1 MYSLFFC
8 IMRKTI
14 KTKPCFAYF
23 TNYCVFDDWGWYGE
37 VMMIGTYTN
46 ILWLSICWILGML
59 WVKSLRL
66 SSVET
71 RSCNTFYWWS
81 HKHNNNSNISN
92 NYSELKFIGVFL
104 FSLRFPAVF
113 GTHSFNNYTTRINKC
128 FLKSYR
134 IYNLGLIRTVFH
146 IITGLFIFI
155 P

>member
-1 MYSLFFC
+1 MYSHFC

-14 KTKPCFAYF
+14 KTEPCFAYF

-46 ILWLSICWILGML
+46 IVKQSIRWILGML
-59 WVKSLRL
+59 RIKSLRL

-71 RSCNTFYWWS
+71 LTCSTFTWWS

-92 NYSELKFIGVFL
+92 NYSESKFIGVFL

-113 GTHSFNNYTTRINKC
+113 CTHIFNKYTTQIDRY
-128 FLKSYR
+128 FLKSYE
-134 IYNLGLIRTVFH
+134 NDFDSHWMFFLIS
-146 IITGLFIFI
+146 
-155 P
+155 